1 MSQLPVGSFK
11 GQVSSSVIIQV
22 MTVFTIKSL
31 HSAPEE
37 IPEQH

>member
-11 GQVSSSVIIQV
+11 GQVSSSVITQV
-22 MTVFTIKSL
+22 TVFTIKSL